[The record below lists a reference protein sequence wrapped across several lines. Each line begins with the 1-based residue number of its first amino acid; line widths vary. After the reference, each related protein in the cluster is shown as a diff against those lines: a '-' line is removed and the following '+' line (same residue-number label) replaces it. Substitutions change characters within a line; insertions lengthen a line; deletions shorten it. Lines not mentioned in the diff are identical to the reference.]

1 MKRQTKAAIRD
12 ILKAGGITFWVCVA
26 VICLIVVNYGDENS
40 DNTYTISGIVTDVKL
55 HYSRNTRLVEFKIN
69 GIQCYYKLADSEHGA
84 TKEDVYNFYLR
95 LEKQGKTIT
104 ALVSKDWDSDKLEF
118 DHQVVDIIGEKDK
131 CFSLESHNV
140 RQRGSIIVFSIPP
153 VTIILLLLVPQ
164 IKIAYREIIIP
175 TRKRRKRKKRELER
189 QELLEEHP
197 EGIPP
202 KQSKE
207 LSRAKNRKNKK
218 RRKG

>member
-12 ILKAGGITFWVCVA
+12 ILKAGGVTFWIFVA

-69 GIQCYYKLADSEHGA
+69 GIQCYYKLYDREHGA

-104 ALVSKDWDSDKLEF
+104 ALISKDWDTDKFEF

-131 CFSLESHNV
+131 CFSLESHNAN
-140 RQRGSIIVFSIPP
+140 QRESMITLSIGPMTV
-153 VTIILLLLVPQ
+153 ILLILVPK

-189 QELLEEHP
+189 QRLLEEHP